1 MSGLFLKYPSHNLVQ
16 INTINKVNL
25 STVIRLVTSI
35 VPPKSTPLAYKAIEN
50 GFLITFRN
58 DKDINSFFVPDNL
71 SKLEHHNLS
80 PTLTPIS
87 KNNREVYIP
96 GVSKYIYYLP
106 KHKIITEIKQK
117 TNIDSLFISFFTSS
131 GGSRY
136 LVITVDS
143 KAARDKLIS
152 QTVTLFDCECKPQ
165 PKLQLRSTQPQQ
177 SPLTEPHSG
186 RTNRASVPPTHFT
199 HARPAVVVHHTTTT

>member
-71 SKLEHHNLS
+71 SKLEQHNLH
-80 PTLTPIS
+80 PTITPLS

-96 GVSKYIYYLP
+96 GVSKYSVSQKSQYFDGDDP
-106 KHKIITEIKQK
+106 K
-117 TNIDSLFISFFTSS
+117 SLTTLLFWS
-131 GGSRY
+131 
-136 LVITVDS
+136 
-143 KAARDKLIS
+143 LI
-152 QTVTLFDCECKPQ
+152 
-165 PKLQLRSTQPQQ
+165 
-177 SPLTEPHSG
+177 
-186 RTNRASVPPTHFT
+186 
-199 HARPAVVVHHTTTT
+199 